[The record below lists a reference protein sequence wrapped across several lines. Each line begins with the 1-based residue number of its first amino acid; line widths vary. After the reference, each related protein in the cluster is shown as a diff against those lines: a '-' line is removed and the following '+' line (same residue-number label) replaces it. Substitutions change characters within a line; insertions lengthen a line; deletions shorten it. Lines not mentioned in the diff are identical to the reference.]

1 MEIAMKHWN
10 AIAIPAI
17 LILSLPP
24 AAKAKKHD
32 ISPAFQTAKTV
43 YVEAADG
50 SYSNPGLLSADRQA
64 IKDLEDGLRRW
75 GRYSVADHP
84 EGADLIFVVRKG
96 RGSGT
101 SEDAAQPNLPIPS
114 RTPGGTSGGTPGGM
128 SGGTSSGTIAPRAPG
143 QMGDQDS
150 ISSATEIGVDAD
162 RLMVFTPDG
171 YLKRKSPIWTREI
184 RDGLNAP
191 SFLLLGQLRD
201 AVELANRPAPLTATP
216 SQ

>member
-114 RTPGGTSGGTPGGM
+114 RTPGGT
-128 SGGTSSGTIAPRAPG
+128 IAPRVPG

>member
-1 MEIAMKHWN
+1 MEIAMKHWK
-10 AIAIPAI
+10 AITIPAI
-17 LILSLPP
+17 LILSLTPA

-50 SYSNPGLLSADRQA
+50 SDSNPGLLSGDRQA

-75 GRYSVADHP
+75 GRYSVLDHP

-96 RGSGT
+96 HGSGT
-101 SEDAAQPNLPIPS
+101 SEDAQPNLPTPS
-114 RTPGGTSGGTPGGM
+114 RTSGGTPGGM
-128 SGGTSSGTIAPRAPG
+128 PGGTPGGTVASRAPG
-143 QMGDQDS
+143 QMGDPDS
-150 ISSATEIGVDAD
+150 IGPATEIGVDGD
-162 RLMVFTPDG
+162 RLMIFTPDG

-184 RDGLNAP
+184 RDGLDAP
-191 SFLLLGQLRD
+191 SFLLLGQFRD
-201 AVELANRPAPLTATP
+201 AVELANRPAPPPAAP